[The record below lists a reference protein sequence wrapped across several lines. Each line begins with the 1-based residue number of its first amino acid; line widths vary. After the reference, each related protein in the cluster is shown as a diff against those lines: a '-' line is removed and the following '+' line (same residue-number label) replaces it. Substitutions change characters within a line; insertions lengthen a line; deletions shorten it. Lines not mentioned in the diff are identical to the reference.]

1 MKHYNSDIKKNY
13 KNKHLLVL
21 YLNLILH
28 VYVVPYYMDKQ
39 DVYERLSNI
48 LNIQV
53 SLLDKYYKIN
63 YVNNKW
69 FKSNNFGSVNWI
81 KMVRIFKIWNPI
93 IAKKSY
99 NDEQIERISFVPGN
113 CSNIMNVKLIL
124 NDKMIVIECKTDIL
138 VKEFI
143 KEIKRIKNFK
153 YNFKLMAMN
162 QQQYEIYKN
171 NRNEKNLC
179 KILQFLSN
187 YKNSKINKN
196 ILDKFD
202 KNV

>member
-143 KEIKRIKNFK
+143 KEIKRIKNLK